1 MHFSADVLYSY
12 LLSDLEAHVDLTLP
26 GWAPDSTPR
35 QAACL
40 ALRDSLLKKFN
51 QGDMPPADACRAALE
66 KFKAVNERCGRW
78 ELVLE
83 STYDEFLVNA
93 VKREIENFWYREGV
107 DPLISDYRECFTRGR
122 AGPGASVNARD
133 TDLYTK
139 MFDSPLSSTRGLP
152 EIWERCVVEND
163 LFFAAEA
170 ARSYHYPHNVVDH
183 SKYSFV
189 NKTRTV
195 ARGICTE
202 PSVNMW
208 LQLGAG
214 AILEDRLKSFFRID
228 LTVIRIV
235 RSRHSRS

>member
-107 DPLISDYRECFTRGR
+107 DPLSRNS
-122 AGPGASVNARD
+122 AG
-133 TDLYTK
+133 
-139 MFDSPLSSTRGLP
+139 GLP
-152 EIWERCVVEND
+152 AVGVDRGDREGVGEGKKG
-163 LFFAAEA
+163 FAGL
-170 ARSYHYPHNVVDH
+170 
-183 SKYSFV
+183 SFGGL
-189 NKTRTV
+189 R
-195 ARGICTE
+195 
-202 PSVNMW
+202 
-208 LQLGAG
+208 
-214 AILEDRLKSFFRID
+214 
-228 LTVIRIV
+228 VI
-235 RSRHSRS
+235 